1 MSVQQLSDSAKYQFR
16 YDVLKKLGLNTDQ
29 MNRLILQQL
38 SAYYLCPAV
47 LAIAISSM
55 ILSVSRSFVRMTGVS
70 VAYGMFFL
78 HGVGL
83 FFGVYLVYF
92 VLTYVG
98 FKRNIA

>member
-1 MSVQQLSDSAKYQFR
+1 MKLTAFIKDKCLLLLLHAVCMILLYSFLGITGYGRDSA
-16 YDVLKKLGLNTDQ
+16 L
-29 MNRLILQQL
+29 LILL
-38 SAYYLCPAV
+38 VWGL
-47 LAIAISSM
+47 
-55 ILSVSRSFVRMTGVS
+55 ILS

-78 HGVGL
+78 QGVGM